1 MEIELKFQL
10 TEKAR
15 NSIAAQLRAE
25 GAKSKLLAAYY
36 FDTGTGTLAHAGF
49 ALRLRKEG
57 RVWFQTL
64 KSASS
69 AASAVRGEHNLRLGV
84 KENPQLD
91 VLAHAETEDGVR
103 LQRLLSRSADNT
115 LVCRYETHIRRLS
128 VQIGARNRIE
138 YSLDHG
144 EITAQPDR
152 NVSPLVLPVSEL
164 EIELVSGPASRLLS
178 AARKFLGTSG
188 VYIDVRSKA
197 QRGAALANGA
207 LIVSP
212 ARAMPM
218 PLNVDG
224 NSLKAF
230 VEAAL
235 INCSRQVL
243 VNASQLAT
251 AEGGEPGHVHQLR
264 VGLRR
269 LRSAIAL
276 FGKFI
281 GGDIASWNTKAKQL
295 AAGLGGNRDI
305 DVMIEGLWPRLR
317 AAGAPLVELP
327 LHENVLPPG
336 DLVREAATQQW
347 MLELLAIELQG
358 IGDVAKGEWSLVL
371 PVVRGW
377 SRQCKK
383 DALRFESFD
392 LEHRHRLRKRLKRLR
407 YALEFIESELPAKCY
422 KRYSKALASAL
433 NELGEYNDLQVA
445 IEAYRGIS
453 EIDSRAWFAIGWLKA
468 QLPKSESRCM
478 KALAAFHAAEDP
490 CNQGS

>member
-15 NSIAAQLRAE
+15 HSIAAQLRAE
-25 GAKSKLLAAYY
+25 GAKSKLLAAHY
-36 FDTGTGTLAHAGF
+36 FDTASGTLAHAGF

-64 KSASS
+64 KSVGS
-69 AASAVRGEHNLRLGV
+69 AASAVRGEHNVRLRA
-84 KENPQLD
+84 NAQPQLD
-91 VLAHAETEDGVR
+91 LQAHAETDDGVR
-103 LQRLLSRSADNT
+103 LQRLLSRAADNT

-138 YSLDHG
+138 YSLDSG
-144 EITAQPDR
+144 EISAQPDR
-152 NVSPLVLPVSEL
+152 NLSPVVLPVCEL

-178 AARKFLGTSG
+178 AARKILMRPGS
-188 VYIDVRSKA
+188 YIDVRSKA
-197 QRGAALANGA
+197 QRGSALANGS
-207 LIVSP
+207 LIVPS
-212 ARAMPM
+212 ARAMP
-218 PLNVDG
+218 LNVNG
-224 NSLKAF
+224 NSLKVL
-230 VEAAL
+230 VEAVL
-235 INCSRQVL
+235 INCARQVL
-243 VNASQLAT
+243 VNASQLA
-251 AEGGEPGHVHQLR
+251 ASEGGAPEHVHQLR

-281 GGDIASWNTKAKQL
+281 GGDIATWDAKAKQL
-295 AAGLGGNRDI
+295 AVALGGNRDI
-305 DVMIEGLWPRLR
+305 DVMTVGLWPRLR

-327 LHENVLPPG
+327 LHENFLPPG

-347 MLELLAIELQG
+347 MLELLGIELQG
-358 IGDVAKGEWSLVL
+358 LGDVAKSEWSLVL

-377 SRQCKK
+377 IRQCKK

-392 LEHRHRLRKRLKRLR
+392 SERRHRLRKRLKRLR
-407 YALEFIESELPAKCY
+407 YALEFIETELPSKCY
-422 KRYSKALASAL
+422 KRFSKALRSVL
-433 NELGEYNDLQVA
+433 DHLGDYNDLQVA
-445 IEAYRGIS
+445 IEAYLGIS
-453 EIDSRAWFAIGWLKA
+453 EVDSRAWFAIGWLKA
-468 QLPKSESRCM
+468 QLPKAESRCI

>member
-10 TEKAR
+10 TEKAHH
-15 NSIAAQLRAE
+15 SIAAQLRAE
-25 GAKSKLLAAYY
+25 GAKSKLLAAHY
-36 FDTGTGTLAHAGF
+36 FDTATGTLAHAGF

-64 KSASS
+64 KSAGS
-69 AASAVRGEHNLRLGV
+69 AASAVRGEHNVRLGV
-84 KENPQLD
+84 KEQPQLD
-91 VLAHAETEDGVR
+91 LLAHAETEDGVR

-128 VQIGARNRIE
+128 VQIGARNRVE
-138 YSLDHG
+138 YSLDNG

-152 NVSPLVLPVSEL
+152 NVSPLVLPVCEL

-178 AARKFLGTSG
+178 AARKLLVHPGI
-188 VYIDVRSKA
+188 YIDVRSKA
-197 QRGAALANGA
+197 QRGAALANGS
-207 LIVSP
+207 LIVLA
-212 ARAMPM
+212 ARAMP
-218 PLNVDG
+218 LNVNG
-224 NSLKAF
+224 NSLKAL
-230 VEAAL
+230 VEAVL
-235 INCSRQVL
+235 INCARQVL

-251 AEGGEPGHVHQLR
+251 IEGGESEHVHQLR

-281 GGDIASWNTKAKQL
+281 GGDIATWNTKAKQL

-305 DVMIEGLWPRLR
+305 DVMTEELWPRLR

-347 MLELLAIELQG
+347 MLELIAIELQG
-358 IGDVAKGEWSLVL
+358 LGDVAKGEWSLVL

-392 LEHRHRLRKRLKRLR
+392 LERRHRLRKRLKRLR
-407 YALEFIESELPAKCY
+407 YALEFIESELPPKCY
-422 KRYSKALASAL
+422 KRFSKALTIAL
-433 NELGEYNDLQVA
+433 DELGEYNDLQVA

-468 QLPKSESRCM
+468 QLPKSESRCV

>member
-10 TEKAR
+10 TEKAHH
-15 NSIAAQLRAE
+15 SIAAQLRAE
-25 GAKSKLLAAYY
+25 GAKSKLLAAHY
-36 FDTGTGTLAHAGF
+36 FDTATGTLAHAGF

-64 KSASS
+64 KSAGS
-69 AASAVRGEHNLRLGV
+69 AASAVRGEHNVRLGV
-84 KENPQLD
+84 KEQPQLD
-91 VLAHAETEDGVR
+91 LLAHAETEDGVR

-128 VQIGARNRIE
+128 VQIGARNRVE
-138 YSLDHG
+138 YSLDNG

-152 NVSPLVLPVSEL
+152 NVSPLVLPVCEL

-178 AARKFLGTSG
+178 AARKLLVYPGI
-188 VYIDVRSKA
+188 YIDVRSKA
-197 QRGAALANGA
+197 QRGAALANGS
-207 LIVSP
+207 LIVLA
-212 ARAMPM
+212 ARAMP
-218 PLNVDG
+218 LTVNG
-224 NSLKAF
+224 NSLKAL
-230 VEAAL
+230 VEAVL
-235 INCSRQVL
+235 INCARQVL

-251 AEGGEPGHVHQLR
+251 IEGGESEHVHQLR
-264 VGLRR
+264 VGLRP

-281 GGDIASWNTKAKQL
+281 GGDIATWNTKAKQL

-305 DVMIEGLWPRLR
+305 DVMTEGLWPRLR

-327 LHENVLPPG
+327 LHKNVLPPG
-336 DLVREAATQQW
+336 DLVREAAMQQW
-347 MLELLAIELQG
+347 MLELIAIELQG
-358 IGDVAKGEWSLVL
+358 LGDVAKGEWSLVL

-392 LEHRHRLRKRLKRLR
+392 LERRHRLRKRLKRLR
-407 YALEFIESELPAKCY
+407 YALEFIESELPPKCY
-422 KRYSKALASAL
+422 KRFSKALTIAL
-433 NELGEYNDLQVA
+433 DELGEYNDLQVA
-445 IEAYRGIS
+445 VEAYRGIS

-468 QLPKSESRCM
+468 QLPKSESRCV

>member
-15 NSIAAQLRAE
+15 YSIATQLRAE

-36 FDTGTGTLAHAGF
+36 FDTGTGTLAQAGF

-69 AASAVRGEHNLRLGV
+69 AASAVRGDHNLRLGV
-84 KENPQLD
+84 KEQPQID

-164 EIELVSGPASRLLS
+164 EVELVSGPASRLLS

-212 ARAMPM
+212 ARAMP
-218 PLNVDG
+218 LNVNG

-230 VEAAL
+230 VEAVL
-235 INCSRQVL
+235 TNCARQVL

-305 DVMIEGLWPRLR
+305 DVMTEGLWPRLR

-336 DLVREAATQQW
+336 DLVREATTQQW

-358 IGDVAKGEWSLVL
+358 LGDVAKGEWSLVL

-383 DALRFESFD
+383 EALRFESFD
-392 LEHRHRLRKRLKRLR
+392 LERRHRLRKRLKRLR
-407 YALEFIESELPAKCY
+407 YALEFFESELPPKCY
-422 KRYSKALASAL
+422 KRFSKALASAL

-453 EIDSRAWFAIGWLKA
+453 EIDSRAWFAVGWLKA
-468 QLPKSESRCM
+468 QLPKSESRCI
-478 KALAAFHAAEDP
+478 KALAIFHAAEDP

>member
-1 MEIELKFQL
+1 
-10 TEKAR
+10 
-15 NSIAAQLRAE
+15 
-25 GAKSKLLAAYY
+25 
-36 FDTGTGTLAHAGF
+36 
-49 ALRLRKEG
+49 
-57 RVWFQTL
+57 
-64 KSASS
+64 
-69 AASAVRGEHNLRLGV
+69 
-84 KENPQLD
+84 
-91 VLAHAETEDGVR
+91 
-103 LQRLLSRSADNT
+103 
-115 LVCRYETHIRRLS
+115 
-128 VQIGARNRIE
+128 
-138 YSLDHG
+138 
-144 EITAQPDR
+144 
-152 NVSPLVLPVSEL
+152 
-164 EIELVSGPASRLLS
+164 
-178 AARKFLGTSG
+178 
-188 VYIDVRSKA
+188 
-197 QRGAALANGA
+197 
-207 LIVSP
+207 
-212 ARAMPM
+212 MPM
-218 PLNVDG
+218 PLSVDG

-235 INCSRQVL
+235 INCARQVL

-281 GGDIASWNTKAKQL
+281 GVDIARWNTKAKQL

-305 DVMIEGLWPRLR
+305 DVMTEGLWPRLR

-336 DLVREAATQQW
+336 DLLREAATQQW

-468 QLPKSESRCM
+468 QLPKSESRCI

>member
-10 TEKAR
+10 TEKAHH
-15 NSIAAQLRAE
+15 SIAAQLRAE
-25 GAKSKLLAAYY
+25 GAKSKLLAAHY
-36 FDTGTGTLAHAGF
+36 FDTATGTLAHAGF

-69 AASAVRGEHNLRLGV
+69 AASAVRGEHNVRLRV
-84 KENPQLD
+84 KEHPQLD
-91 VLAHAETEDGVR
+91 LLAHADTEDGVR

-128 VQIGARNRIE
+128 VQIGARNCVE
-138 YSLDHG
+138 YSLDNG

-152 NVSPLVLPVSEL
+152 NAPPLVLPVCEL

-178 AARKFLGTSG
+178 AARKLLVHPGI
-188 VYIDVRSKA
+188 YIDVRSKA
-197 QRGAALANGA
+197 QRGAGLANGS
-207 LIVSP
+207 LIVSA
-212 ARAMPM
+212 ARAMP
-218 PLNVDG
+218 LTVNG
-224 NSLKAF
+224 NSLKAL
-230 VEAAL
+230 VEAVL
-235 INCSRQVL
+235 INCARQVL

-251 AEGGEPGHVHQLR
+251 IEGGGSEHVHQLR

-281 GGDIASWNTKAKQL
+281 GGDIATWNTKAKQL

-305 DVMIEGLWPRLR
+305 DVITEGLWPRLR

-327 LHENVLPPG
+327 SHENVLPPG

-358 IGDVAKGEWSLVL
+358 LGDVAKGEWRLVL

-392 LEHRHRLRKRLKRLR
+392 LERRHRLRKRLKRLR
-407 YALEFIESELPAKCY
+407 YALEFIQSELPPKYY
-422 KRYSKALASAL
+422 KRFSKALTIAL
-433 NELGEYNDLQVA
+433 DELGEYNDLQVA

-468 QLPKSESRCM
+468 QLPKAESRCI

>member
-10 TEKAR
+10 TEKAHH
-15 NSIAAQLRAE
+15 SIAAQLRAE
-25 GAKSKLLAAYY
+25 GAKSKLLAAHY
-36 FDTGTGTLAHAGF
+36 FDTATGTLAHAGF

-64 KSASS
+64 KSAGS
-69 AASAVRGEHNLRLGV
+69 AASAVRGEHNVRLRV
-84 KENPQLD
+84 KEHPQLD
-91 VLAHAETEDGVR
+91 LLAHADTEDGVR
-103 LQRLLSRSADNT
+103 LQRLLSRSVDNT

-128 VQIGARNRIE
+128 VQIGARNCVE
-138 YSLDHG
+138 YSLDNG

-152 NVSPLVLPVSEL
+152 NAPPLVLPVCEL
-164 EIELVSGPASRLLS
+164 EIELVLGPASRLLS
-178 AARKFLGTSG
+178 AARKLLVDPGI
-188 VYIDVRSKA
+188 YIDVRSKA
-197 QRGAALANGA
+197 QRGAGLANGS
-207 LIVSP
+207 LIVSA
-212 ARAMPM
+212 ARAMP
-218 PLNVDG
+218 LTVNG
-224 NSLKAF
+224 NSLKAL
-230 VEAAL
+230 VEAVL
-235 INCSRQVL
+235 INCARQVL

-251 AEGGEPGHVHQLR
+251 IEGGGSEHVHQLR

-281 GGDIASWNTKAKQL
+281 GGDIAPWNAKAKQL

-305 DVMIEGLWPRLR
+305 DVMTEGLWPRLR

-327 LHENVLPPG
+327 SHENVLPPG

-347 MLELLAIELQG
+347 MLELLAIELRG
-358 IGDVAKGEWSLVL
+358 LGDVAKGEWRLVL
-371 PVVRGW
+371 PVVRSW

-392 LEHRHRLRKRLKRLR
+392 LERRHRLRKRLKRLR
-407 YALEFIESELPAKCY
+407 YALEFIQSELPQKYY
-422 KRYSKALASAL
+422 KRFSKVMTIALD
-433 NELGEYNDLQVA
+433 ELGEYNDLQVA

-468 QLPKSESRCM
+468 QLPKAESRCI

>member
-10 TEKAR
+10 TEKAHH
-15 NSIAAQLRAE
+15 SIAAQLRAE
-25 GAKSKLLAAYY
+25 GAKSKLLAAHY
-36 FDTGTGTLAHAGF
+36 FDTATGTLAHAGF

-69 AASAVRGEHNLRLGV
+69 AASAVRGEHNVRLRV
-84 KENPQLD
+84 KEHPQLNL
-91 VLAHAETEDGVR
+91 LAHADTEDGVR

-128 VQIGARNRIE
+128 VQIGARNCVE
-138 YSLDHG
+138 YSLDNG

-152 NVSPLVLPVSEL
+152 NAPPLVLPVCEL

-178 AARKFLGTSG
+178 AARKLLVHPGI
-188 VYIDVRSKA
+188 YIDVRSKA
-197 QRGAALANGA
+197 QRGAALANGS
-207 LIVSP
+207 LIVSA
-212 ARAMPM
+212 ARAMP
-218 PLNVDG
+218 LTVNG
-224 NSLKAF
+224 NSLKAL
-230 VEAAL
+230 VEAVL
-235 INCSRQVL
+235 INCARQVL

-251 AEGGEPGHVHQLR
+251 IEGGGSEHVHQLR

-281 GGDIASWNTKAKQL
+281 GGDIATWNTKAKQL

-305 DVMIEGLWPRLR
+305 DVMTEGLWPRLR

-327 LHENVLPPG
+327 SHENVLPPG

-358 IGDVAKGEWSLVL
+358 FGDVAKGEWRLVL

-392 LEHRHRLRKRLKRLR
+392 LERRHRLRKRLKRLR
-407 YALEFIESELPAKCY
+407 YALEFIESELPPKCY
-422 KRYSKALASAL
+422 KRFSKALTIAL
-433 NELGEYNDLQVA
+433 DELGEYNDLQVA

-468 QLPKSESRCM
+468 QLPKAESRCI